1 MPKKYT
7 KADKLRDCY
16 TVFKCLL
23 TGEKVKRETHKDGS
37 IPTHPIFDGLPEKP
51 ESEVLAD
58 CIAWCKKNGV
68 LVWRNNTGSGTLGI
82 SGYYHYG
89 ITDGGD
95 LIGLLPTGQ
104 HIEIE
109 CKASK
114 GGRWSAGQMAR
125 KLEIEKSNGIYM
137 LVHSVEELDYYYN
150 IWLERK

>member
-7 KADKLRDCY
+7 KAHKLRDLF
-16 TVFKCLL
+16 TAFKCIQE
-23 TGEKVKRETHKDGS
+23 GRKVKRETNKDGS

-58 CIAWCKKNGV
+58 CMAWLKQHNI
-68 LVWRNNTGSGTLGI
+68 LVWRNNTGSGTLGV
-82 SGYYHYG
+82 SGYYRYG

-95 LIGLLPTGQ
+95 LIGLLPSGI

-109 CKASK
+109 VKKSS

-125 KLEIEKSNGIYM
+125 KVEIELNNGVYL
-137 LVHSVEELDYYYN
+137 LVHSTEELKYYFN
-150 IWLERK
+150 DLELI